1 MKAET
6 RLGPELALLALLA
19 LLWGSSYLFIKVALR
34 DIPPI
39 TLIAVRVA
47 IAAAFLFAVLRWRG
61 EVLPRESG
69 DWRKLFV
76 QACFNSIGA
85 WTVLAWGQQY
95 VSSGLA
101 SVLNSTSPLFV
112 FLITFAV
119 TRHES
124 VSARRLAGALIGMAG
139 VVLVIR
145 PQVLSGM
152 GLQVAGSVAALTGAL
167 LYAGAAIYGRKL
179 NHLPATVT
187 AAGTMVC
194 ATMVLLPMALILDR
208 PWTLSVSPSSAA
220 AAVILAV
227 VCTGL
232 ALQIYFRL
240 VRTLGSMG
248 VASQSYLRA
257 GIGVVLAIVV
267 LGERFS
273 AMVAAGLACAIIG
286 VALINTP
293 ERRQDGVS
301 RGER

>member
-1 MKAET
+1 MT
-6 RLGPELALLALLA
+6 RAPFVDYALLALLA
-19 LLWGSSYLFIKVALR
+19 LLWGSSYLFLKIAVVE
-34 DIPPI
+34 IPPL
-39 TLIAVRVA
+39 TLIAARVTV
-47 IAAAFLFAVLRWRG
+47 AAVVLGAVLAGQGKR
-61 EVLPRESG
+61 LPRQG
-69 DWRKLFV
+69 WGLLFL
-76 QACFNSIGA
+76 QSILNSSGA
-85 WTVLAWGQQY
+85 WTLLAWGQQR
-95 VSSGLA
+95 VGAGLA
-101 SVLNSTSPLFV
+101 AVLNSTSPLFV